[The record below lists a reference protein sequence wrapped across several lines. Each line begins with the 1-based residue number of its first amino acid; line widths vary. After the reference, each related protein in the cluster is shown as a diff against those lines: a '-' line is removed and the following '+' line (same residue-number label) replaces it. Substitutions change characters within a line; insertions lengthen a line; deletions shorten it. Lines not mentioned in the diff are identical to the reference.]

1 LKEEEAVANLTIAID
16 DETLKQAR
24 LRAVEQGTSVNAILR
39 DYLRDYAGLTARR
52 QKALKALIRL
62 SRHANASHGGR
73 RWTRDELHER

>member
-1 LKEEEAVANLTIAID
+1 MANLTIAIE

-52 QKALKALIRL
+52 QKALKDLIRL
-62 SRHANASHGGR
+62 SERAKTKRGAR
-73 RWTRDELHER
+73 RWTRDELHQR